1 MGTTVSGR
9 VTQAALKAI
18 ADRLRDRYGA
28 ERVFV
33 YGSVARGT
41 ATEHSDIDL
50 FVVAPTTERFYE
62 RMGSAL
68 AVVRDIS
75 HGLPLAPMVVTP
87 EELAARLARGDQFIQ
102 EILETG
108 VEL

>member
-1 MGTTVSGR
+1 METMTSGV
-9 VTQAALKAI
+9 VTQAALKSI

-28 ERVFV
+28 ERVLV

-41 ATEHSDIDL
+41 STEHSDIDL
-50 FVVAPTTERFYE
+50 LVVAPTMERFYE

-75 HGLPLAPMVVTP
+75 LGLPLAPIVLTP
-87 EELAARLARGDQFIQ
+87 EELASRLVRGDQFIQ
-102 EILETG
+102 EIVQTG
-108 VEL
+108 VDL